1 MKKRHLIE
9 NGYYQI
15 YNRGNRKRDTFYD
28 NQDYEVFLNYVSMY
42 SEKWGIGI
50 ITYCLINNHFHIVL
64 KQHKKDSLPKFMHSV
79 CTAYSMYINIKYD
92 LVGHVFQG
100 TYKSTYIDSYESLMN
115 QIEYVINNPI
125 KHGLVKDIKD
135 YPWVKNPPELL

>member
-1 MKKRHLIE
+1 MKKRYLIE

-28 NQDYEVFLNYVSMY
+28 DHDYEVFLKYVCMY
-42 SEKWGIGI
+42 SEKWRIGI

-64 KQHKKDSLPKFMHSV
+64 KQYKKDSLPKFMHSV
-79 CTAYSMYINIKYD
+79 CTAYSMYINSKYD

-100 TYKSTYIDSYESLMN
+100 RYKSTYIDSYESLMN
-115 QIEYVINNPI
+115 EIDYVINNPI
-125 KHGLVKDIKD
+125 KHGLVDDIKD